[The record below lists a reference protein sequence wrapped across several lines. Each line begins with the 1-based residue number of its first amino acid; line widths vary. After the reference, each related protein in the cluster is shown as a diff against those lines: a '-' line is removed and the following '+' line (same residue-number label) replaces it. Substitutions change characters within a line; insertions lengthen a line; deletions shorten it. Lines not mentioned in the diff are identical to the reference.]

1 MKTLCLSMLVVAL
14 SAPAMLCAQQPPP
27 AGAATSDTWTKVLT
41 DRSKRGTLQD
51 ALQMVRGDTGKWSD
65 EPRLSPVSPL
75 LPPGAK
81 LSLDVRLDQVLE
93 GKSVEAVNGDD
104 QWLLFR
110 TRQLDDNDRVWIE
123 RIERQGD
130 KFTIVLNEAI
140 WQGKY
145 FKTFTY
151 YRVYGVN
158 LGKLPPGKYEATWI
172 VKPLTFKQFDGDGR
186 PTVDHWPKDET
197 AAEKKPTELRT
208 TFNVAAAQAPK
219 SDAPKAKVSNDEHS
233 RLESSDI
240 DRLAAVDRTWSVAGG
255 GDTPSFTRHVVPLF
269 NKVGCSNRSCHGS
282 FQGQGGFRL
291 SLFGYDPTLDSE
303 QLRRDDGRG
312 PRIDLARV
320 DESLALRKPL
330 GKVPHGGDQV
340 LEAGSW
346 QHLVLRRWIA
356 DGAPY
361 RAATTASL
369 TKLEVYPRELRL
381 ATNESA
387 TLRTVAHFSDGT
399 REAVTTLTTQS
410 PCEKADLSQARA
422 TVESISK
429 VIA

>member
-1 MKTLCLSMLVVAL
+1 MKTFRLSILVVAI
-14 SAPAMLCAQQPPP
+14 SAPALLCAQQTPPVEP
-27 AGAATSDTWTKVLT
+27 TAPDAWAKVLS
-41 DRSKRGTLQD
+41 DKSKRGTLQD
-51 ALQMVRGDTGKWSD
+51 AIQTVRGDTGKWSD
-65 EPRLSPVSPL
+65 TPQLSAASPL
-75 LPPGAK
+75 LPPGTK
-81 LSLDVRLDQVLE
+81 VSLDVRFDQLLE
-93 GKSVEAVNGDD
+93 QESPDASAADD

-123 RIERQGD
+123 RIERQGN

-151 YRVYGVN
+151 YQVYGVN
-158 LGKLPPGKYEATWI
+158 LGKLPPGKYEATWT
-172 VKPLTFKQFDGDGR
+172 VKSLAFKQFDGDGR
-186 PTVDHWPKDET
+186 PTVDRWPKDET
-197 AAEKKPTELRT
+197 SAEKKPTELRT

-219 SDAPKAKVSNDEHS
+219 SDAPKPNVSNDKHS

-255 GDTPSFTRHVVPLF
+255 GDTPSFTKHVVPFF

-303 QLRRDDGRG
+303 QLPRDDGRG

-340 LEAGSW
+340 LEGGSR
-346 QHLVLRRWIA
+346 QHLVLRRGIA

-369 TKLEVYPRELRL
+369 TKLEVYPLALRL

-387 TLRTVAHFSDGT
+387 NLRTVAHFSDGT
-399 REAVTTLTTQS
+399 REEVTALTTQS
-410 PCEKADLSQARA
+410 PCEKADLSHARA
-422 TVESISK
+422 TVELISK